1 MEKHKVLLIGS
12 GGRECALAWKIAQ
25 SPLLKQLF
33 IAPGNAG
40 TSAYGTNIAIPA
52 TDIEKLCDFA
62 VTEKITFVLVGP
74 DDPLALG
81 IVDAFRALTIPVFGP
96 TQAAAQLEWSKAFA
110 KEVMTDAHVPTAA
123 YATCTSYDEARAYC
137 ESQTLPLVIKASGL
151 ALGKGVYICT
161 TREEVTEALTEI
173 MVSRVHKDAG
183 DTVVIEQFITGREI
197 SAHAITDGVTTHI
210 FPAAQDHK
218 RVGENNTGKNTGGMG
233 TIAPLPWLQATTI
246 EQIKTHVIDATLTCM
261 DARGTRFTG
270 CIFPGLMVATDGPYT
285 LEFNAR
291 FGDPE
296 TQVYMRLLESD
307 VLELLYA
314 CATGQLATIIPRWS
328 AQYAAN
334 IVIAS
339 GGYPDAYEKG
349 KVVTGIDAAERIPG
363 VVVFHAGT
371 AVKDGALVTN
381 GGRVLGVSAT
391 GATLQEAL
399 ARAYQG
405 VSCIS
410 FDGMYYRKDIGQQSL
425 I

>member
-1 MEKHKVLLIGS
+1 V
-12 GGRECALAWKIAQ
+12 
-25 SPLLKQLF
+25 
-33 IAPGNAG
+33 
-40 TSAYGTNIAIPA
+40 
-52 TDIEKLCDFA
+52 
-62 VTEKITFVLVGP
+62 
-74 DDPLALG
+74 
-81 IVDAFRALTIPVFGP
+81 
-96 TQAAAQLEWSKAFA
+96 
-110 KEVMTDAHVPTAA
+110 
-123 YATCTSYDEARAYC
+123 
-137 ESQTLPLVIKASGL
+137 
-151 ALGKGVYICT
+151 
-161 TREEVTEALTEI
+161 
-173 MVSRVHKDAG
+173 
-183 DTVVIEQFITGREI
+183 
-197 SAHAITDGVTTHI
+197 

-218 RVGENNTGKNTGGMG
+218 RIGENNTGKNTGGMG
-233 TIAPLPWLQATTI
+233 TIAPLPWLQASTI
-246 EQIKTHVIDATLTCM
+246 EHIKTNIIDATLTCM
-261 DARGTRFTG
+261 DARGTQFTG
-270 CIFPGLMVATDGPYT
+270 CLFPGLIIAKEGPYT

-296 TQVYMRLLESD
+296 TQVYMRLLKSD
-307 VLELLYA
+307 LLELLFS
-314 CATGQLATIIPRWS
+314 CATGILKEVKPEWS
-328 AQYAAN
+328 DGYAAN
-334 IVIAS
+334 IVLAS